1 MCVNFVPFP
10 GGVSAARIL
19 LGKRFFAC
27 NFSIFL
33 SLSPFLYYDRKGNV
47 LNHYSL
53 EIMQWNVKLEP
64 YRGGIRC
71 PIIREGDDLA
81 RIVVE
86 SVTAAAKAEGF
97 SLRDRDVVSIT
108 ESVVARAQGN
118 YASTADI
125 ASDVKGKA
133 WRRHDRRSFPDP
145 FPQPLCHLPARHR
158 AGRAEGGADA
168 QLPER

>member
-1 MCVNFVPFP
+1 MVLFIDKTSPPSLLVVCTIAHSHTICKEEKGLCVNFVPFP

-64 YRGGIRC
+64 YRGASAAPSSGKGTISPGSSLKASRQPQRQRAFPC
-71 PIIREGDDLA
+71 GTGTLFRSRNRSSPA
-81 RIVVE
+81 RR
-86 SVTAAAKAEGF
+86 A
-97 SLRDRDVVSIT
+97 IT
-108 ESVVARAQGN
+108 L
-118 YASTADI
+118 
-125 ASDVKGKA
+125 
-133 WRRHDRRSFPDP
+133 
-145 FPQPLCHLPARHR
+145 QPLTSHPT
-158 AGRAEGGADA
+158 
-168 QLPER
+168 

>member
-1 MCVNFVPFP
+1 MNFVPFP

-64 YRGGIRC
+64 YRGASAA
-71 PIIREGDDLA
+71 PHPEGDDLA

-125 ASDVKGKA
+125 ASDVRAKLGG
-133 WRRHDRRSFPDP
+133 RDDRRSFPDP

>member
-1 MCVNFVPFP
+1 ME
-10 GGVSAARIL
+10 
-19 LGKRFFAC
+19 
-27 NFSIFL
+27 
-33 SLSPFLYYDRKGNV
+33 RKVGTI
-47 LNHYSL
+47 S
-53 EIMQWNVKLEP
+53 
-64 YRGGIRC
+64 RGIRC

-145 FPQPLCHLPARHR
+145 FPQPPLPSACAASRRARR
-158 AGRAEGGADA
+158 RWC
-168 QLPER
+168 

>member
-1 MCVNFVPFP
+1 ME
-10 GGVSAARIL
+10 
-19 LGKRFFAC
+19 
-27 NFSIFL
+27 
-33 SLSPFLYYDRKGNV
+33 RKVGTI
-47 LNHYSL
+47 S
-53 EIMQWNVKLEP
+53 
-64 YRGGIRC
+64 RGIRC

-125 ASDVKGKA
+125 ASDVKAKLGGGTIGVLS
-133 WRRHDRRSFPDP
+133 RSFPATA
-145 FPQPLCHLPARHR
+145 CHLPARHR